1 MENIIEKMLLAS
13 LGALSL
19 TKEKAEKIVEEFV
32 KRGEVAKK
40 DKAGYINRL
49 LERGKDTRME
59 IEKIVEK
66 SMTKVLSKLNIP
78 AKSDIDALMK
88 KIEALAK
95 KK

>member
-1 MENIIEKMLLAS
+1 MKNIIEKMLLAS
-13 LGALSL
+13 LGAFTI

-40 DKAGYINRL
+40 DKAGYINKL
-49 LERGKDTRME
+49 LERGKDARIE

-66 SMTKVLSKLNIP
+66 SMTNVLNKLNIP
-78 AKSDIDALMK
+78 TKSDIDALMK
-88 KIEALAK
+88 KIEGLK

>member
-1 MENIIEKMLLAS
+1 MKNIIEKMLLAS
-13 LGALSL
+13 LGAFTI

-40 DKAGYINRL
+40 DKAGYINKL
-49 LERGKDTRME
+49 LERGKDARIE

-66 SMTKVLSKLNIP
+66 SMMNVLNKLNIP
-78 AKSDIDALMK
+78 TKSDIDAFMK
-88 KIEALAK
+88 KIEGLK

>member
-13 LGALSL
+13 LGALAL

-49 LERGKDTRME
+49 LERGKYARIE

-66 SMTKVLSKLNIP
+66 SMTNVLNKLNIP

>member
-49 LERGKDTRME
+49 LEKG
-59 IEKIVEK
+59 
-66 SMTKVLSKLNIP
+66 
-78 AKSDIDALMK
+78 
-88 KIEALAK
+88 
-95 KK
+95 